1 MYTSEQIKDY
11 LLSRL
16 PDADMAAMQRAISE
30 DPALAERVRSA
41 KMWLV
46 AERLNTQAQM
56 DEAIEY
62 AQQQRTARV
71 RRRWVVGLAAAIL
84 IGGGTLFVWPPQSNN
99 PPSTPQEQGTTNG
112 DTVQP
117 DDTATVP
124 NTPIADDH
132 PQTNPK
138 SKPTTPATPS
148 PAELAAGGYAGL
160 KLPTAKSSDGIIPVS
175 EQGCG
180 DQAVFSQALADLQ
193 AQNGKAAAQKL
204 EGCPHPDW
212 LYLRGLAAMQ
222 SGDYE
227 ESLKHFGQVEANL
240 KNTRQYIN
248 ERYKDD
254 LAYAQLLCHLATE
267 DWKAF
272 DAMAAQWP
280 DNHGKYRDEV
290 AQLKAQTRNIARRP
304 QGFNSQPP
312 VQGILHHAATMLL
325 MFKPNS

>member
-16 PDADMAAMQRAISE
+16 PAADMAAMQRAISE

-46 AERLNTQAQM
+46 AERLNTQAQV

-62 AQQQRTARV
+62 AQQQRNARV
-71 RRRWVVGLAAAIL
+71 RRRWVVGLTAAIL
-84 IGGGTLFVWPPQSNN
+84 VGAGVWFLWPPPTTDSDLVPAEEEMKDGVQSNDTTTVS
-99 PPSTPQEQGTTNG
+99 PSTPIASDDPKTN
-112 DTVQP
+112 T
-117 DDTATVP
+117 
-124 NTPIADDH
+124 
-132 PQTNPK
+132 K

-148 PAELAAGGYAGL
+148 PAELAANGYAGL
-160 KLPTAKSSDGIIPVS
+160 KLPTAKSSDGITTVS

-180 DQAVFSQALADLQ
+180 DQAAFSQALADLQ
-193 AQNGKAAAQKL
+193 AQNSKAAAQQL
-204 EGCPHPDW
+204 EGCTHPDW

-222 SGDYE
+222 SGHYGE
-227 ESLKHFGQVEANL
+227 AQKHFAQVEANL

-267 DWKAF
+267 DWETF

-280 DNHGKYRDEV
+280 DKHGKYREEV